1 MRAIHIWKLCLRK
14 CQMNKSNIDIRIMG
28 CHRRDENISKL
39 VSDLYLSKD
48 AVVYDNRPSG
58 GDAMYTARKAWLSE
72 SDEIFTHRLVLQD
85 DVEVCEN
92 FLPIINTIVRTHP
105 NCVISLINFI
115 APVNYPNYKNTPYY
129 KVDLI
134 SGCGIIMPK
143 YVIKPCMQWCKEST
157 NEVLKP
163 HDSLMISK
171 YCREHDVTM
180 ITTIP
185 SIIQHYDD
193 DTLLHQTYTWKRI
206 SKNYSPTPQADW
218 TNTSI
223 LLPR

>member
-1 MRAIHIWKLCLRK
+1 
-14 CQMNKSNIDIRIMG
+14 MNNMNVNIKIMG
-28 CHRRDENISKL
+28 CHKRDENIHKL
-39 VSDLYLSKD
+39 LSELCLSKENI
-48 AVVYDNRPSG
+48 VYDDRPFG

-92 FLPIINTIVRTHP
+92 FLSIINTIVRTHP
-105 NCVISLINFI
+105 NSVISLINFMS
-115 APVNYPNYKNTPYY
+115 PVNYPNRKNTPYY

-134 SGCGIIMPK
+134 SGCGIIMPR

-157 NEVLKP
+157 NESLKP

-171 YCREHDVTM
+171 YCREHGVSM

-185 SIIQHYDD
+185 SIIQHYDN

-206 SKNYSPTPQADW
+206 SKNYSPTPQANW
-218 TNTSI
+218 ANTSI